1 MASEILGLF
10 TTPEQYRAMQGQ
22 QTQNEALQYAALNPF
37 QRADVSL
44 YAGGKQLG
52 QATGRLFGLEDPQL
66 KKISMRQQMISG
78 TSPMGSNLPALDF
91 TNPVALREA
100 SAFALQQN
108 QDPEFA
114 MFLAKKAD
122 EVALNQANI
131 QAKMREKPANVDKSI
146 QVAQTRADLNQQIA
160 RLEREQIGAFSQER
174 ADAIAYLKDTL
185 AGLPLKTEGLVRE
198 QQIARDLAL
207 AAGLEGSEAYN
218 AAYTKGLRDL
228 TNKTTQ
234 EKLGEF
240 ERVLNARYPDTPEN
254 ADKRAQLMDQFL
266 TTEISGRGK
275 GKGNTEVKLTL
286 PGQTKEGVKGVS
298 EFRKAVIDTVKP
310 FRDSITATDQA
321 IQSINDSLRTG
332 NFISFNAAR
341 TQLAKAFGDNTLS
354 RKDVEQ
360 AGGDPSIIGGLVDTA
375 STMFTGTPSAD
386 TQKKIKSTL
395 MAIRKVSRE
404 KGLNELDIQRQIAQ
418 QSGFDEGQ
426 MKVIFNFPEFE
437 TKGKTAAP
445 EAKRTNETIP
455 SAVANRITQPPKK
468 GQKQT
473 RTLKSGKTVTV
484 ETE

>member
-44 YAGGKQLG
+44 YTGGKQLG
-52 QATGRLFGLEDPQL
+52 QATGRLFGVEDPQL
-66 KKISMRQQMISG
+66 KKITMRQQMISG
-78 TSPMGSNLPALDF
+78 AGGGPRINLNDPESMRRAAVIAQEQD
-91 TNPVALREA
+91 
-100 SAFALQQN
+100 
-108 QDPEFA
+108 DPEFA

-122 EVALNQANI
+122 EIQLSQANV

-185 AGLPLKTEGLVRE
+185 AGLPVKTEGLVRE

-207 AAGLEGSEAYN
+207 SAGPEGSEAYN
-218 AAYTKGLRDL
+218 AAYGKNLRDL
-228 TNKTTQ
+228 TTKTTQ

-266 TTEISGRGK
+266 TNEITGRKAK
-275 GKGNTEVKLTL
+275 GSTEVKLTL
-286 PGQTKEGVKGVS
+286 PGQDKAGVKGVS
-298 EFRKAVIDTVKP
+298 EFRNSVIDTVKP
-310 FRDSITATDQA
+310 FRNTVTSADQA
-321 IQSINDSLRTG
+321 IQSINDSLKTG

-341 TQLAKAFGDNTLS
+341 TQLAKALGDGTLS
-354 RKDVEQ
+354 RRDVEQ
-360 AGGDPSIIGGLVDTA
+360 AGGDPSILGGLADTA
-375 STMFTGTPSAD
+375 STMFTGTPTAD

-395 MAIRKVSRE
+395 MAIRKVARE
-404 KGLNELDIQRQIAQ
+404 KGANELAIQRQIAQ
-418 QSGFDEGQ
+418 QSGYDENQ
-426 MKVIFNFPEFE
+426 MKTIFNFPEFE
-437 TKGKTAAP
+437 TKGQATPSAN
-445 EAKRTNETIP
+445 RTNETIP
-455 SAVANRITQPPKK
+455 ANVASRISPAPAAPVK
-468 GQKQT
+468 GQPQI
-473 RTLKSGKTVTV
+473 RTLKSGKKVTV
-484 ETE
+484 EME